1 MPEYLFVY
9 GTLRSEI
16 APSWFNLLAQNW
28 PRIGAGY
35 THGRLYDFG
44 EYPGGRL
51 DAGCDESIIG
61 EVLELPEGDS
71 LADGLDALDR
81 YEGINGE
88 DQGASSFVRTRCNVI
103 LENRHEIE
111 CWIYVYNGEI
121 ASANLIESGDY
132 LGNRSH
138 S

>member
-1 MPEYLFVY
+1 MAGYLFVY

-28 PRIGAGY
+28 LRIGAAYTRGY
-35 THGRLYDFG
+35 LYDFG
-44 EYPGGRL
+44 EYPGALL
-51 DAGCDESIIG
+51 DAGCDASIIG
-61 EVLELPEGDS
+61 EVLELPGGDS
-71 LADGLDALDR
+71 LVEALDALDR
-81 YEGINGE
+81 YEGINFE
-88 DQGASSFVRTRCNVI
+88 DQGASSFVRTRCHVI

-111 CWIYVYNGEI
+111 CWVYVYNGEI
-121 ASANLIESGDY
+121 ASVKLIESGDY